1 MNAEFWKAAAIRA
14 IRTAAQTAIAAI
26 GTSAMLS
33 DINWA
38 AVASTTAVATILSL
52 LTSVATGLP
61 EVD

>member
-33 DINWA
+33 EINWA